1 VALLVGAIGLV
12 GCGSPPTPA
21 PEPAPPAPAASQPGA
36 EPGGQHGDGGGHA
49 GHHGMTSAGHPV
61 LGLYAVQ
68 TGKLGVVATDGV
80 GHLLYRSDADSAS
93 PSTSNCDGDCIQTW
107 IPVLLTEGQAPELLG
122 VDPGIVGT
130 LDRPDGSSQLT
141 LGGWPLYINRNDD
154 GFLQAPEMR
163 ASAGTWFAVTPTGD
177 KARRTG

>member
-1 VALLVGAIGLV
+1 
-12 GCGSPPTPA
+12 
-21 PEPAPPAPAASQPGA
+21 
-36 EPGGQHGDGGGHA
+36 
-49 GHHGMTSAGHPV
+49 MTSAGHPV

-80 GHLLYRSDADSAS
+80 GHLLYRSDADSSS
-93 PSTSNCDGDCIQTW
+93 PSTSNCQGDCAQTW
-107 IPVLLTEGQAPELLG
+107 IPVLLTQGQEPELLG

-130 LDRPDGSSQLT
+130 VGRPDGSSQLT
-141 LGGWPLYINRNDD
+141 LGGWPLYINRDDD
-154 GFLQAPEMR
+154 GYLQAPETR